1 MSCAPRLSPP
11 LLSALAFF
19 IGCFWTRSIALYVA
33 LHPTICIALKVYVSA
48 CVVRVCVSRYVPCEW
63 GHAVLNVEVRS
74 KVPSPTNFS
83 VFQIR

>member
-1 MSCAPRLSPP
+1 
-11 LLSALAFF
+11 
-19 IGCFWTRSIALYVA
+19 
-33 LHPTICIALKVYVSA
+33 
-48 CVVRVCVSRYVPCEW
+48 VPCEW